1 MQPLLTDYLVVW
13 ASSELLQ
20 SWGQEF
26 FLNERCTNFTRT
38 IGRVQFLFN
47 WDVMF
52 QVVYLLRI
60 PLFMRV

>member
-26 FLNERCTNFTRT
+26 FLNEIFGTLH
-38 IGRVQFLFN
+38 QLH
-47 WDVMF
+47 
-52 QVVYLLRI
+52 
-60 PLFMRV
+60 